1 MGILVEITRY
11 FDDGE
16 ERKSEKE
23 RESIKAGQ
31 LLNIIEANIDSI
43 SVPAKC
49 KNCGTSNILIA
60 EDIEMNVEVHERAQG
75 KECYHH
81 AKGFANCK
89 TCDKDME
96 VSIDLVEYPEGII
109 TFEDDFIEEV
119 ENCSYEKDVEID
131 K

>member
-1 MGILVEITRY
+1 MGIKVELTRF
-11 FDDGE
+11 FDDIE

-23 RESIKAGQ
+23 KISVRAGQ
-31 LLNIIEANIDSI
+31 LLNIMEANIDCI
-43 SVPAKC
+43 SVPVKC
-49 KNCGTSNILIA
+49 NNCSTSNIIIA

-75 KECYHH
+75 KEAYHH

-89 TCDKDME
+89 NCNKDME
-96 VSIDLVEYPEGII
+96 VSIDLVEYPEGTI

-119 ENCSYEKDVEID
+119 ENYSYEKDVEF